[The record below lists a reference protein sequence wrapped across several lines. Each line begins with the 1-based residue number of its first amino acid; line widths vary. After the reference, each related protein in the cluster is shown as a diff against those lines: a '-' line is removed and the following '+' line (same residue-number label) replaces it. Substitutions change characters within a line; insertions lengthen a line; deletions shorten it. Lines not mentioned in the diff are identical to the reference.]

1 MTRLDFYSQ
10 MLARERGGADR
21 NYVMRS
27 APLSAIVLA
36 AGEGTRMR
44 STRPKPLH
52 VLCGKSMLLYVID
65 ALDECKLERV
75 VVVVGNK
82 GELVAKKLDEGRAAH
97 FIEYVEQERPLGTG
111 DAVITA
117 LAAFAADDDF
127 DEPDVLVLPGDA
139 PLLRAST
146 IAALADE
153 HDRAGAAVTVLT
165 ARPADPTGYARVRRG
180 KGDRIV
186 GLVDIDDLTDE
197 ELALDE
203 VSTGV
208 YCFRRSLLAPA
219 LRRVSAR
226 SRSGELFLSDV
237 VAVLAEAG
245 HPVASL
251 EVGDATEVLGVNDR
265 VQLAA
270 AEAELRRRTNL
281 NWLRRGVTMLDPERC
296 YIDTTVHL
304 GADVTLF
311 PGVILQGR
319 TSIGEG
325 TEIGPDS
332 RLVDTVIGRRCRID
346 NTVAR
351 SAEVG
356 DNATVG
362 PYAVLSPGTQ
372 IAAGRTTGAF
382 YTSP

>member
-1 MTRLDFYSQ
+1 
-10 MLARERGGADR
+10 
-21 NYVMRS
+21 
-27 APLSAIVLA
+27 
-36 AGEGTRMR
+36 MR

-52 VLCGKSMLLYVID
+52 VLCGKAMLLYVID

-82 GELVAKKLDEGRAAH
+82 GELVAKKLDEGKAAH
-97 FIEYVEQERPLGTG
+97 FIEYVEQERALGTG

-117 LAAFAADDDF
+117 LGAFAADDDF

-153 HDRAGAAVTVLT
+153 HDRSRAAVSVLT

-186 GLVDIDDLTDE
+186 GLVDFDDLTDE
-197 ELALDE
+197 ELSLDE

-237 VAVLAEAG
+237 VSVLAEAG
-245 HPVASL
+245 HHVVSL
-251 EVGDATEVLGVNDR
+251 EVGDSTEVLGVNDR

-281 NWLRRGVTMLDPERC
+281 QWLRRGVTMLDPERC

-304 GADVTLF
+304 GA
-311 PGVILQGR
+311 VILQGR

-332 RLVDTVIGRRCRID
+332 RLIDTVVGRRCRID

-351 SAEVG
+351 GAAIG

-362 PYAVLSPGTQ
+362 PYAVLSAGTQ
-372 IAAGRTTGAF
+372 IAAGRATGAF